1 MKKRLLEKDGFYLS
15 LFVCVCLIAVGGV
28 WFTNSNVDKLASNN
42 EKLENS
48 NKDNEIH
55 LIENNKNDKVPTAT
69 DSKQNLEK
77 AKQTEDKNVS
87 KAENKTSK
95 LSYLGTEVLR
105 EYSEKKPSY
114 SKTLDVWEIHKAL
127 DISSTKG
134 SDVKSLTSGVVT
146 DIFSSD
152 KYGYSVKVKNEEK
165 GIVVVYSNL
174 DKNTKVEKDQKIAEG
189 QVLGKAGESS
199 KAESEDGSH
208 IHLEVYKNDKLVDPS
223 ELLK

>member
-1 MKKRLLEKDGFYLS
+1 MKKKLLEKDGFYLS

-69 DSKQNLEK
+69 DSKQNLEN
-77 AKQTEDKNVS
+77 AKQKDDKNVS

-95 LSYLGTEVLR
+95 LSYLGTEILR
-105 EYSEKKPSY
+105 GYSEKEPTY
-114 SKTLDVWEIHKAL
+114 SKTLDVKDE
-127 DISSTKG
+127 D
-134 SDVKSLTSGVVT
+134 
-146 DIFSSD
+146 
-152 KYGYSVKVKNEEK
+152 K

-174 DKNTKVEKDQKIAEG
+174 DKDTKVVKDQKIEEG
-189 QVLGKAGESS
+189 QVMGKVGDSS
-199 KAESEDGSH
+199 RAESEDGTH
-208 IHLEVYKNDKLVDPS
+208 VHLEVYKNDKLIDPS

>member
-1 MKKRLLEKDGFYLS
+1 MKKKLLEKDGFYLS

-69 DSKQNLEK
+69 DSKQNLEN
-77 AKQTEDKNVS
+77 AKQKDDKDVS
-87 KAENKTSK
+87 KAESKTSK
-95 LSYLGTEVLR
+95 LSYLGTEILR
-105 EYSEKKPSY
+105 GYSEKEPTY

-127 DISSTKG
+127 DISSEKG
-134 SDVKSLTSGVVT
+134 SEVKSLTNGVVE
-146 DIFSSD
+146 DVFSSD
-152 KYGYSVKVKNEEK
+152 KYGYSVKVKDEDK

-174 DKNTKVEKDQKIAEG
+174 DKDTKVVKDQKIEEG
-189 QVLGKAGESS
+189 QVMGKVGDSS
-199 KAESEDGSH
+199 RAESEDGTH
-208 IHLEVYKNDKLVDPS
+208 VHLEVYKNDKLIDPS

>member
-1 MKKRLLEKDGFYLS
+1 MKKKLLEKDGFYLS

-69 DSKQNLEK
+69 DSKQNLEN
-77 AKQTEDKNVS
+77 AKQKDDKDVS
-87 KAENKTSK
+87 KAESKTSK
-95 LSYLGTEVLR
+95 LSYLGTEILR
-105 EYSEKKPSY
+105 GYSEKEPTY

-127 DISSTKG
+127 DIRSEKG
-134 SDVKSLTSGVVT
+134 SEVKSLTNGVVE
-146 DIFSSD
+146 DVFSSD
-152 KYGYSVKVKNEEK
+152 KYGYSVKVKDEDK

-174 DKNTKVEKDQKIAEG
+174 DKDTKVVKDQKIEEG
-189 QVLGKAGESS
+189 QVMGKVGDSS
-199 KAESEDGSH
+199 RAESEDGTH
-208 IHLEVYKNDKLVDPS
+208 VHLEVYKNDKLIDPS

>member
-1 MKKRLLEKDGFYLS
+1 MKKKLLEKDGFYLS

-69 DSKQNLEK
+69 DSKQNLEN
-77 AKQTEDKNVS
+77 AKQKDDKNVS

-95 LSYLGTEVLR
+95 LSYLGTEILR
-105 EYSEKKPSY
+105 GYSEKEPTY

-127 DISSTKG
+127 DVSSEKG
-134 SDVKSLTSGVVT
+134 SEVKSLTNGVVE
-146 DIFSSD
+146 DVFSSD
-152 KYGYSVKVKNEEK
+152 KYGYSVKVKDEDK

-174 DKNTKVEKDQKIAEG
+174 DKDTKVVKDQKIEEG
-189 QVLGKAGESS
+189 QVMGKVGDSS
-199 KAESEDGSH
+199 RAESEDGTH
-208 IHLEVYKNDKLVDPS
+208 VHLEVYKNDKLIDPS

>member
-1 MKKRLLEKDGFYLS
+1 MKKKLLEKDGFYLS

-69 DSKQNLEK
+69 DSKQNLEN
-77 AKQTEDKNVS
+77 AKQKDDKDVS
-87 KAENKTSK
+87 KAESKTSK
-95 LSYLGTEVLR
+95 LSYLGTEILR
-105 EYSEKKPSY
+105 GYSEKEPTY

-127 DISSTKG
+127 DISSEKG
-134 SDVKSLTSGVVT
+134 SEVKSLTNGVVE
-146 DIFSSD
+146 DVFSSD
-152 KYGYSVKVKNEEK
+152 KYGYSVKVKDEDK

-174 DKNTKVEKDQKIAEG
+174 DKDTKVVKDQKIEEG
-189 QVLGKAGESS
+189 QVIGKVGDSS
-199 KAESEDGSH
+199 RAESEDGTH
-208 IHLEVYKNDKLVDPS
+208 VHLEVYKNDKLIDPS

>member
-1 MKKRLLEKDGFYLS
+1 MKKKLLEKDGFYLS

-69 DSKQNLEK
+69 DSNQNLEN
-77 AKQTEDKNVS
+77 AKQKDDKNVS

-95 LSYLGTEVLR
+95 LSYLGTEILR
-105 EYSEKKPSY
+105 GYSEKEPTY

-127 DISSTKG
+127 DVSSEKG
-134 SDVKSLTSGVVT
+134 SEVKSLTNGVVE
-146 DIFSSD
+146 DVFSSD
-152 KYGYSVKVKNEEK
+152 KYGYSVKVKDEDK

-174 DKNTKVEKDQKIAEG
+174 DKDTKVVKDQKIEEG
-189 QVLGKAGESS
+189 QVMGKVGDSS
-199 KAESEDGSH
+199 RAESEDGTH
-208 IHLEVYKNDKLVDPS
+208 VHLEVYKNDKLIDPS

>member
-1 MKKRLLEKDGFYLS
+1 MKKKLLEKDGFYLS

-69 DSKQNLEK
+69 DSKQNLEN
-77 AKQTEDKNVS
+77 AKQKDDKDVS

-95 LSYLGTEVLR
+95 LSYLGTEILR
-105 EYSEKKPSY
+105 GYSEKEPTY

-127 DISSTKG
+127 DISSEKG
-134 SDVKSLTSGVVT
+134 SEVKSLTNGVVE
-146 DIFSSD
+146 DVFSSD
-152 KYGYSVKVKNEEK
+152 KYGYSVKVKDEDK

-174 DKNTKVEKDQKIAEG
+174 DKDTKVVKDQKIKEG
-189 QVLGKAGESS
+189 QVMGKVGDSS
-199 KAESEDGSH
+199 RAESEDGTH
-208 IHLEVYKNDKLVDPS
+208 VHLEVYKNDKLIDPS

>member
-1 MKKRLLEKDGFYLS
+1 MKKKLLEKDGFYLS

-69 DSKQNLEK
+69 DSKQNLEN
-77 AKQTEDKNVS
+77 AKQKDDKDVS

-95 LSYLGTEVLR
+95 LSYLGTEILR
-105 EYSEKKPSY
+105 GYSEKEPTY

-127 DISSTKG
+127 DISSEKG
-134 SDVKSLTSGVVT
+134 SEVKSLTNGVVE
-146 DIFSSD
+146 DVFSSD
-152 KYGYSVKVKNEEK
+152 KYGYSVKVKDEDK

-174 DKNTKVEKDQKIAEG
+174 DKDTKVVKDQKIEEG
-189 QVLGKAGESS
+189 QVMGKVGDSS
-199 KAESEDGSH
+199 RAESEDGTH
-208 IHLEVYKNDKLVDPS
+208 VHLEVYKNDKLIDPS